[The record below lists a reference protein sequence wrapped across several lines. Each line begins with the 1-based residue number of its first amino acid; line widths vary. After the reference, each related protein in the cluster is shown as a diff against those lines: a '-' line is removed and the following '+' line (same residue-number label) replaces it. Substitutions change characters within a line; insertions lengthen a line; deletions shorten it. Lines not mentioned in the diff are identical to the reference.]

1 MAKQFSIL
9 WEFHQ
14 AYTPTAAGSI
24 ERFNGLLKAQLLKKE
39 QPLWKALHLAVIELN
54 QRPRLNRQSPIQE
67 AIHKNIRI
75 EYPEVQDNKLIRPH
89 HAIYRNPKN
98 QGISPAEIITEGHA
112 NNAWISQG
120 KADLKLV
127 RLEDLA

>member
-75 EYPEVQDNKLIRPH
+75 EYPEVQDNKLIRTH
-89 HAIYRNPKN
+89 HAIYRNPKKPGN
-98 QGISPAEIITEGHA
+98 ITCR
-112 NNAWISQG
+112 NNNRRAC
-120 KADLKLV
+120 K
-127 RLEDLA
+127 